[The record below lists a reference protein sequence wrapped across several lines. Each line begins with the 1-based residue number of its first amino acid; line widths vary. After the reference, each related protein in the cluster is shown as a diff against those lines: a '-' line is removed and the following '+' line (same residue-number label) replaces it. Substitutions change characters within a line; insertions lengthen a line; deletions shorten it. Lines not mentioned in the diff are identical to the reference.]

1 MVFPEVKQAVFELSK
16 KVVIQGMRRG
26 IKRFFLVF
34 FLLAVPMVS
43 AQPISISQGTVTP
56 SFHEILKSP
65 LGEILWGHFRAPG
78 LLWGVASWYSETDPG
93 INRHTAN
100 GEVFEDTAL
109 TCASWNFP
117 FGTYL
122 QVTNSANGKSV
133 ICRVN
138 DRGPAK
144 RLHRLIDLTK
154 AAFRKIA
161 DAKRGLIR
169 VSVTPVAMHARPL
182 P

>member
-1 MVFPEVKQAVFELSK
+1 
-16 KVVIQGMRRG
+16 MRRG
-26 IKRFFLVF
+26 IKRFLLVF

-43 AQPISISQGTVTP
+43 AQPISLTQGTVTP
-56 SFHEILKSP
+56 SFREILKFP
-65 LGEILWGHFRAPG
+65 LEGNLAGRYQAP
-78 LLWGVASWYSETDPG
+78 LYSFGVASWYSETDPG
-93 INRHTAN
+93 INKHTAN

-117 FGTYL
+117 FGTHL
-122 QVTNSANGKSV
+122 QVTNLTNGKSI

-161 DAKRGLIR
+161 DSKRGLIR
-169 VSVTPVAMHARPL
+169 VSVTPVAARATEPSYPL
-182 P
+182 LEVV